1 MRPDCR
7 RRGTPPGEVRLAKAG
22 RGVQPRA
29 RSQVTHTKEK
39 PPGAPGGFF
48 VPFERRLL
56 RPRAAVWTHHR
67 AALGPT
73 HTVMHPAAMPAHAA
87 FTAEFV
93 SAHPGEH
100 GETALLAFAQA
111 LVERAGRVGEF
122 LERGAALRHRV
133 GAKVQPLDRILG
145 LVGAGMRGEPR

>member
-56 RPRAAVWTHHR
+56 RPRAAVGTHHR

-73 HTVMHPAAMPAHAA
+73 HTVMHPAAMTVPAA
-87 FTAEFV
+87 FAAEFA
-93 SAHPGEH
+93 SAALGERV
-100 GETALLAFAQA
+100 EAVLLALVQA
-111 LVERAGRVGEF
+111 LVERAGRVGEL
-122 LERGAALRHRV
+122 LERGAALRHHV
-133 GAKVQPLDRILG
+133 GA
-145 LVGAGMRGEPR
+145 